1 MGKMRLPLY
10 TGKIYIHYSVTRKMR
25 LPLYT
30 GKNYMH
36 YSQKSTIT

>member
-10 TGKIYIHYSVTRKMR
+10 TGKNYIHYSFTRKMR

-30 GKNYMH
+30 GKIIY
-36 YSQKSTIT
+36 TIHLWGK